1 MKKKFSKKKK
11 KIVQTQ
17 APGLGKLFLESVF
30 HCSSAPVM
38 DLGRVDMISE
48 ANTDTLDGRLEP
60 ILSTTP

>member
-1 MKKKFSKKKK
+1 MKKKFSIK
-11 KIVQTQ
+11 KINIQTQ

-30 HCSSAPVM
+30 HCSRAPVM